1 MAEDVRKVEN
11 ECSRRILYKDGR
23 ADRVWFMFDVK
34 RGSDYVR
41 ISKPNEVRML
51 SAKIAGV
58 VLSANL
64 CKPGFYDHDN
74 AYVAEALRRLAEIV
88 EHAPFRVADNDGD
101 LAVGK

>member
-1 MAEDVRKVEN
+1 
-11 ECSRRILYKDGR
+11 
-23 ADRVWFMFDVK
+23 
-34 RGSDYVR
+34 
-41 ISKPNEVRML
+41 ML

-64 CKPGFYDHDN
+64 RKPGFYDHDN

-88 EHAPFRVADNDGD
+88 EQAPFRIADNDGD